1 MEDGNCFAVTNQ
13 HSSAVYVTLRS
24 FRGSRS
30 ATFCP
35 PRSGMSRACR
45 RSRTPTSDV
54 GTVRARHGRCAG
66 HEATSSHGP
75 RAVSP
80 RSLPVRAA
88 QHRDRYSGPHL
99 ENRVY
104 VARVFTFT
112 RSLIDSD
119 CVLLR
124 NTRWGTAIAIG

>member
-1 MEDGNCFAVTNQ
+1 
-13 HSSAVYVTLRS
+13 VYVTLRS

-54 GTVRARHGRCAG
+54 GTVRARHGQCAG

-75 RAVSP
+75 RAVGCRLVA
-80 RSLPVRAA
+80 RSLRPRAA
-88 QHRDRYSGPHL
+88 PTRHPRRRTHRYIRFRTIL
-99 ENRVY
+99 KIEY

>member
-1 MEDGNCFAVTNQ
+1 
-13 HSSAVYVTLRS
+13 VYVTLRS

-75 RAVSP
+75 RAVGCRLVA
-80 RSLPVRAA
+80 RSLRPRRPDAA
-88 QHRDRYSGPHL
+88 THR
-99 ENRVY
+99 
-104 VARVFTFT
+104 T
-112 RSLIDSD
+112 RPISD
-119 CVLLR
+119 
-124 NTRWGTAIAIG
+124 IISY